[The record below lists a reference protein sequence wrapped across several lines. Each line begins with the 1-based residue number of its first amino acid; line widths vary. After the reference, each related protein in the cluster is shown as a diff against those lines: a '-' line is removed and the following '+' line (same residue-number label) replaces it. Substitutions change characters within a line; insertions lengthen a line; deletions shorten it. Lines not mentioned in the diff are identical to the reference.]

1 MNTLINFY
9 TSPYEGDL
17 HPQDF
22 FRKNITVFIPNIETK
37 LTKSPKDLTKLVD
50 LIVNNFKAYQLAG
63 EIFLKNLN
71 TYGLNEE
78 DYTVYPDDH
87 DYWQVDYHL
96 DQLQPTLL
104 FLVDTREQTLKLA
117 YLPSS
122 EIYFLEPSLLLQEND
137 HIDIRT
143 LFENLET
150 PENAL
155 SIYYQ
160 QPNQTLSE
168 EEYDQLAD
176 KLAVY
181 DASTEISQETVVRLD
196 DTYTFIL
203 ADIAKK
209 STEFKNQNLS
219 TIEKTFLQTHLFD
232 EIIKNSDQFCQRILK
247 NYRILNNYLATF
259 GKYYEFCLDEDKF
272 SELLE
277 QDCDPAADT
286 DFTQ

>member
-1 MNTLINFY
+1 MNALFNFY
-9 TSPYEGDL
+9 TSPYDGDF

-22 FRKNITVFIPNIETK
+22 FRTNITIFISNIETK
-37 LTKSPKDLTKLVD
+37 LTKSPKDLSKLVD
-50 LIVNNFKAYQLAG
+50 LIVNNFKAYDQAG
-63 EIFLKNLN
+63 EIFLTNLKVL
-71 TYGLNEE
+71 GLNEE
-78 DYTVYPDDH
+78 DYTVYPDEP
-87 DYWQVDYHL
+87 DYWQADYHL
-96 DQLQPTLL
+96 EQFQPTLL

-117 YLPSS
+117 YLPSP
-122 EIYFLEPSLLLQEND
+122 EIYFLEPNLLLQEGD

-143 LFENLET
+143 LFANLET

-160 QPNQTLSE
+160 QSNQTLSE

-181 DASTEISQETVVRLD
+181 DASSEISQETVEKLD
-196 DTYTFIL
+196 DAYTVIL

-209 STEFKNQNLS
+209 STEFQNQDLTN
-219 TIEKTFLQTHLFD
+219 IEKAFLQTHSFD

-247 NYRILNNYLATF
+247 NYAILNNYLATF

-272 SELLE
+272 SELIE
-277 QDCDPAADT
+277 QDYDPDT
-286 DFTQ
+286 DPDFS